1 MIAYFDCFS
10 GISGDMILGAM
21 VDAGIPL
28 NELKRELS
36 KLNLKGYRLK
46 EEKVKR
52 GGIRATKVDVLIKQG
67 SGIRDQGSEGKDGK
81 MLKGL
86 LRHHPFHPR

>member
-52 GGIRATKVDVLIKQG
+52 GVL
-67 SGIRDQGSEGKDGK
+67 E
-81 MLKGL
+81 
-86 LRHHPFHPR
+86 LRRWMS